1 MKAKIVNLVLAEISI
16 IIAVS
21 IAENS
26 PIALFIPAKLLY
38 TVAIIPVALL
48 LANRNPFG
56 FSMFVVL
63 LALTT
68 AKVLANSEI
77 FYSMLDAVYYLGFKG
92 VAEHVESI
100 FSAYESKPDV
110 VPLLTIVVLFSMAQI
125 VWNLE
130 KKLKKWEIEMGYS
143 IIVLGILGTAIILF
157 YPILLSMH
165 PYGFPLLLTGLIGVS
180 AILIGMSLI
189 VRD

>member
-1 MKAKIVNLVLAEISI
+1 MKARVVNLVLAEISI
-16 IIAVS
+16 FIAVS

-38 TVAIIPVALL
+38 TITVIPIVLL

-63 LALTT
+63 LVLTT

-77 FYSMLDAVYYLGFKG
+77 FYSMLDAVYYMGFKG
-92 VAEHVESI
+92 VAEYVESI

-110 VPLLTIVVLFSMAQI
+110 IPLLSIVVLFSMAQI

-130 KKLKKWEIEMGYS
+130 KKLKKWEIEIGYPM
-143 IIVLGILGTAIILF
+143 IVLGIFGTAIIIL
-157 YPILLSMH
+157 YPILLSIR
-165 PYGFPLLLTGLIGVS
+165 PYGFPLLFTGLIGVS
-180 AILIGMSLI
+180 AILIGMGLI